1 VVHHDHLLGG
11 HLGDRLRSARQFAL
25 YARVSDKSDHG
36 T

>member
-11 HLGDRLRSARQFAL
+11 HLGDRLRSTRQLTL
-25 YARVSDKSDHG
+25 YAHVSDNSDHG